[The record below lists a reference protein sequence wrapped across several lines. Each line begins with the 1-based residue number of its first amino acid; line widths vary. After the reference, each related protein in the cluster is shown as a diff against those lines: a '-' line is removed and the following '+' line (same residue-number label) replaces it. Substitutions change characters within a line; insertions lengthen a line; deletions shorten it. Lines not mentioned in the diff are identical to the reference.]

1 MASLNELSAGFNR
14 TSPNSDRTG
23 SRLRDR
29 RAIGNELWLRPWDRR
44 PVSDQLWLRPRDRRP
59 VGNQLW
65 LRPRDRRPVS
75 DQLWLRPRDRRPV
88 SDQLWRAHS
97 YRQSQL
103 AQLLGPRNRVAI
115 GKCRTR

>member
-23 SRLRDR
+23 SRLR

-75 DQLWLRPRDRRPV
+75 DQLW
-88 SDQLWRAHS
+88 RAHS